1 VIEILSLPNFLL
13 NFSIILTFSLKSKGY
28 DLDDVIKL
36 AREIGFR
43 VISIYT
49 NGTLPIET
57 LADTVFVSL
66 DGLRETNNRLRGDT
80 YDMVM
85 QNIKDSTH
93 PSIIINF
100 TINKRN
106 YTEIERFCNEIKEI
120 KQIKGIFFY
129 FHTPYYGID
138 KLFLN
143 LEERRAI
150 IKRILLLKKEGYK
163 ILNSTA
169 CLKSVYK
176 DNWKRPSKI
185 CYVYANN
192 RLYQCC
198 RAFGNDEVCKNCG
211 YLGYTEIIY
220 ILKLKPSA
228 IISALNYLPR

>member
-1 VIEILSLPNFLL
+1 MIEILSLPNFLL

-106 YTEIERFCNEIKEI
+106 YTEIERFCN
-120 KQIKGIFFY
+120 
-129 FHTPYYGID
+129 
-138 KLFLN
+138 
-143 LEERRAI
+143 
-150 IKRILLLKKEGYK
+150 
-163 ILNSTA
+163 
-169 CLKSVYK
+169 V
-176 DNWKRPSKI
+176 
-185 CYVYANN
+185 
-192 RLYQCC
+192 
-198 RAFGNDEVCKNCG
+198 
-211 YLGYTEIIY
+211 
-220 ILKLKPSA
+220 
-228 IISALNYLPR
+228 